1 MLSIHLSI
9 YFILKNFFF
18 QKTIV
23 LLETKIKLHLC
34 IVCGFFLIIIVLF
47 LSSDDYSLEKHL
59 NKCQQLKSHCFI
71 VLLHIYQSPCVVVSS
86 PHLGTLFISL
96 FEVITLKGISSKCKC
111 WGFKPSNSIIQVNQ
125 NKQYHPTNTCHL
137 ENKTHMGKP
146 FKILFYFDDGPIKV
160 AHCHL

>member
-59 NKCQQLKSHCFI
+59 NKCQ
-71 VLLHIYQSPCVVVSS
+71 
-86 PHLGTLFISL
+86 
-96 FEVITLKGISSKCKC
+96 
-111 WGFKPSNSIIQVNQ
+111 
-125 NKQYHPTNTCHL
+125 
-137 ENKTHMGKP
+137 
-146 FKILFYFDDGPIKV
+146 
-160 AHCHL
+160 